1 MIKLKIDKKLEYT
14 RSTLTIM
21 TITINFQNV
30 VVAQSQK
37 KIKKFLK
44 K

>member
-21 TITINFQNV
+21 TSTINFQKCGF
-30 VVAQSQK
+30 AHSPK
-37 KIKKFLK
+37 KNNF
-44 K
+44 

>member
-30 VVAQSQK
+30 VVAHSPKK
-37 KIKKFLK
+37 KIKKF
-44 K
+44 